1 MDDLL
6 PDLTSGIPVFP
17 LPGMALFPHTHLP
30 LHIFEER
37 YRNLVEDT
45 LHKPDHE
52 HCFAMGSAL
61 PDGAHDTV
69 GKPPVFRYAGVGR
82 IVEYSRVPDGR
93 FMLVLRGLGRVRLKD
108 ERELV
113 NGYRVFGAEWLPDVH
128 TSQGES
134 WEDNLAL
141 ELKALSLTLLR
152 EQAERFRDLLGDQV
166 ELGALVDMICGY
178 LPFPPEF
185 KLEQMARPNVIERA
199 AATISHLE
207 ALLEQTPAKPIKPD
221 EKPTV
226 N

>member
-1 MDDLL
+1 MDDTL
-6 PDLTSGIPVFP
+6 PDLSAGIPVFP

-45 LHKPDHE
+45 LHKPNHE

-93 FMLVLRGLGRVRLKD
+93 FMLVLRGLGRVRLGN
-108 ERELV
+108 EHEPV
-113 NGYRVFGAEWLPDVH
+113 NGYRLFSAEWLPDVH
-128 TSQGES
+128 TSQGGG
-134 WEDNLAL
+134 WEANLGL
-141 ELKALSLTLLR
+141 ELKALALTLLR
-152 EQAERFRDLLGDQV
+152 EQAERFRELMADEID
-166 ELGALVDMICGY
+166 LGALTDMICGY
-178 LPFPPEF
+178 LPLPPEF
-185 KLEQMARPNVIERA
+185 KLEQIATANVIERA

-207 ALLEQTPAKPIKPD
+207 RLLEHAPAKPIKPD
-221 EKPTV
+221 DAPAK

>member
-1 MDDLL
+1 MDDPL
-6 PDLTSGIPVFP
+6 PDLSAGIPVFP

-37 YRNLVEDT
+37 YRNLMEDT
-45 LHKPDHE
+45 LRKPDTE

-69 GKPPVFRYAGVGR
+69 GTPPVFRFAGVGR
-82 IVEYSRVPDGR
+82 IVEYSREPDGR
-93 FMLVLRGLGRVRLKD
+93 YMLVLRGLARVRLAD
-108 ERELV
+108 EREMV
-113 NGYRVFGAEWLPDVH
+113 NGYRVFDAEWLPDVH
-128 TSQGES
+128 TAQGG
-134 WEDNLAL
+134 WEDNLGL
-141 ELKALSLTLLR
+141 ELKALSMTLLR
-152 EQAERFRDLLGDQV
+152 EQAERFRELLDDQI

-185 KLEQMARPNVIERA
+185 KLEQMATPNVIERA

-207 ALLEQTPAKPIKPD
+207 RLLEQAPSKPIKPD
-221 EKPTV
+221 DAPAK